1 MTGRLHLRVVGAAGA
16 FALSGMVMIASP
28 ATSANDRRL
37 AVETACVSGSLRSAS
52 EAVLSPD
59 GRRVAVVLPH
69 AVEVIRSNGLGRP
82 RIIFRARTRFDLP
95 TGFVLDPSL
104 WWSPDQKRIALQL
117 ATGEVF
123 VIPAVGGRPFQL
135 PVGRDDPFPQRIV
148 RVGGWTPDSRA
159 LVVSINGPLA
169 LVDASSGDKKFL
181 GTSAA
186 FTAVSPDGRWIADVW
201 SGLALVSI
209 DGTIQKQ
216 ILPPPSVGTPVW
228 SPDGQRLAYTAWVPS
243 PTAPNRSMRLHV
255 INADGTN
262 VRVLGEAESV
272 TWTPRAIFTNVET
285 STRFFEW
292 RIDVTSPRLTHSQPL
307 LPHAADTNTLA
318 SASGDGNVLI
328 YHLWR
333 VNKRVGLVSEGLRY
347 LDRKHRINRP
357 LLGCRNATH
366 P

>member
-1 MTGRLHLRVVGAAGA
+1 MRGRLHLRVVGAAGA
-16 FALSGMVMIASP
+16 LALAAVLLIVSP
-28 ATSANDRRL
+28 ATSANGRRL
-37 AVETACVSGSLRSAS
+37 AVEAACVSGSLRSAS

-69 AVEVIRSNGLGRP
+69 EVEVIRSNGLGRP

-104 WWSPDQKRIALQL
+104 WWSLDQQRIALQL

-123 VIPAVGGRPFQL
+123 VIRAVGGRPFQL

-169 LVDASSGDKKFL
+169 LVDARSGDKKPL
-181 GTSAA
+181 GANAT

-201 SGLALVSI
+201 NGLELVSI

-216 ILPPPSVGTPVW
+216 ILPPPSVGTPAW

-243 PTAPNRSMRLHV
+243 PTAPNRTRRLHV

-262 VRVLGEAESV
+262 VHVLGKAESL
-272 TWTPRAIFTNVET
+272 TWTPRAIYTNVET
-285 STRFFEW
+285 STRLFEW
-292 RIDVTSPRLTHSQPL
+292 RIDVTNPSLTHTQPL
-307 LPHAADTNTLA
+307 LPHVGDTNTLA

-328 YHLWR
+328 YHLWH

-347 LDRKHRINRP
+347 LDRNHRINRP
-357 LLGCRNATH
+357 LLGCRNATR